1 MSELSFG
8 EAENWVDF
16 VERQIGYKF
25 VNRDLLVQAFV
36 RKSYSMENGG
46 ENNEVLE
53 FIGDKALDLA
63 VVKTL
68 TDKYGHMISDEP
80 DYEDE
85 DDEFFGI
92 RRIGSS

>member
-36 RKSYSMENGG
+36 RKSYSTA
-46 ENNEVLE
+46 
-53 FIGDKALDLA
+53 AL
-63 VVKTL
+63 
-68 TDKYGHMISDEP
+68 YGHPLDPE
-80 DYEDE
+80 
-85 DDEFFGI
+85 
-92 RRIGSS
+92 